1 MNNMDFAVLAITRD
15 NGMLAAAVEIFQTYW
30 PLFWNGIKITL
41 LIALSGTII
50 GLAIGLV
57 VGGIR
62 AAAQPDIRDSGA
74 AQVAKRVVLFVT
86 GIYVEVIRG
95 TPMMV
100 QAMFL
105 YYALRPVLGWTP
117 IPAGVVIVSI
127 NTGAYMAEIV
137 RSGIQSVDRGQT
149 EAARSI
155 GMNAGQTMMLVV
167 LPQAIRNAFPSIG
180 NEFVVNIKDS
190 SVLSVITVSEVFF
203 AMRMAAGAYVRF
215 FEASVI
221 ACVIYFVMTFTV
233 TRILRYIERRMD
245 GPENYVIHGSQTVP
259 AAELT
264 VRQDLEGGEK

>member
-15 NGMLAAAVEIFQTYW
+15 NGMLAAAVEILQTYW

-190 SVLSVITVSEVFF
+190 SVLNVISVTDLYFQSLSISGSVFLVQETF
-203 AMRMAAGAYVRF
+203 LVTAA
-215 FEASVI
+215 
-221 ACVIYFVMTFTV
+221 IYFVLTFTT
-233 TRILRYIERRMD
+233 TRILGMIERRMNRSKSSY
-245 GPENYVIHGSQTVP
+245 PASQTIP
-259 AAELT
+259 KMNMLKE
-264 VRQDLEGGEK
+264 EGKK